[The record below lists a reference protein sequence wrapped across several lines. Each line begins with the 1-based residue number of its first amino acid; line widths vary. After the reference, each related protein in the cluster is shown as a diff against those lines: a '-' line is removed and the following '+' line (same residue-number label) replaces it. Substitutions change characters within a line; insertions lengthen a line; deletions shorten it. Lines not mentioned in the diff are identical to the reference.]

1 MEMSPQTRAQL
12 SSGTHYYWYKGNK
25 IPITINTT
33 KSYILF
39 ESSDEANLQL
49 PLLNSKSGLSA
60 AKVTLSSRLQLQDAT
75 RSAANDNLY
84 WAEVATADVNAQDKA
99 LVYSAPYFKTSDG
112 ADLGLSHLFY
122 VKVKSIRDV
131 RILTTLATENK
142 VTLLGNNEYLPLWY
156 TLSCTNESLGNAL
169 EMANKFYEDGPFAAC
184 QPCFISED
192 ETTAAPNDPLFSAQW
207 ALKNTGQN
215 QGTAGI
221 DINYLPAREVTQGSS
236 DIIVAVLD
244 HGTQL
249 DHPDLNVS
257 SKSCLLYTSPSPR
270 DRG

>member
-1 MEMSPQTRAQL
+1 
-12 SSGTHYYWYKGNK
+12 
-25 IPITINTT
+25 
-33 KSYILF
+33 
-39 ESSDEANLQL
+39 
-49 PLLNSKSGLSA
+49 
-60 AKVTLSSRLQLQDAT
+60 
-75 RSAANDNLY
+75 
-84 WAEVATADVNAQDKA
+84 
-99 LVYSAPYFKTSDG
+99 
-112 ADLGLSHLFY
+112 
-122 VKVKSIRDV
+122 
-131 RILTTLATENK
+131 
-142 VTLLGNNEYLPLWY
+142 
-156 TLSCTNESLGNAL
+156 
-169 EMANKFYEDGPFAAC
+169 MANKFYEDGPFAAC

-257 SKSCLLYTSPSPR
+257 SKSYDTETGGRQVRFGATTVQHVPESYLPKPTIIWRLRASPR
-270 DRG
+270 TVPLCRSAIN